1 LPVKRTGHQYYP
13 KEQLW
18 GVKEMPGQKI
28 NSTQVRLYMNLRK
41 EGYIQSIAA
50 AKSGFCERSARKI
63 EKRGYCVAPVKRKES
78 TRADPFAEIWEQEL
92 VPMLEKEPRLQ
103 AKTLLEVL
111 QQKYSEKFPNKLLR
125 TLQRRV
131 KKWRALYGP
140 DKEVIFRQ
148 NHPPGWQGLSDFTD
162 ASKLGITIQKQP
174 FDHLIYHY
182 RLAFSGWAYA
192 EVILGGES
200 FPALME
206 GLQNALWHCGGV
218 PETHRTDS
226 LSAAFKN
233 LSKQEDLTEGY
244 REFCAHYSMEP
255 TRNNRGVSHENGTIE
270 ASHRHLK
277 TRIDQALMIRGS
289 RDFDSTFAYRQFVRE
304 LVTFHNRRIHKEYL
318 EELAHLQALPIRKTT
333 DYAEERV
340 PVTNSSTILV
350 KSVVYSVPSR
360 LIGETLKVHLYD
372 DRLECFIGGDQVIV
386 LQRKRRKKSY
396 ERQINYRHLIE
407 ALVRKPGALKNY
419 IYKEAFFPT
428 LAFKQAW
435 ELLNKRHDSNRACKE
450 YVMILKQASKG
461 QNEEIVNAFLEKR
474 LTEKKAITARDIQ
487 NLLSPELDKLPQR
500 DLHCETLDSYAI
512 LGSGK

>member
-1 LPVKRTGHQYYP
+1 
-13 KEQLW
+13 
-18 GVKEMPGQKI
+18 MPGQRI
-28 NSTQVRLYMNLRK
+28 NSTQVRLYMKLKK
-41 EGYIQSIAA
+41 EGSTQLTAA
-50 AKSGFCERSARKI
+50 VKSGFCERSARNI
-63 EKRGYCVAPVKRKES
+63 EKRGYCVTPSKGKGS
-78 TRADPFAEIWEQEL
+78 TRMDPFAEVWEQEL
-92 VPMLEKEPRLQ
+92 VPMLKREPRLQ

-111 QQKYSEKFPNKLLR
+111 QQKYSGKFPDKLLR

-131 KKWRALYGP
+131 KKWRALCGP

-174 FDHLIYHY
+174 FDHLLYHY
-182 RLAFSGWAYA
+182 RLAFSGWAYT

-206 GLQNALWHCGGV
+206 GLQNALWHSGGV

-244 REFCAHYSMEP
+244 REFCAHYGMEP

-289 RDFDSTFAYRQFVRE
+289 RDFDSINAYRQFVRDS
-304 LVTFHNRRIHKEYL
+304 VASHNRRIHKEYM
-318 EELAHLQALPIRKTT
+318 EELAYLRDLPSRKTT
-333 DYAEERV
+333 DYAEERT

-350 KSVVYSVPSR
+350 KGVVYSVPSR

-372 DRLECFIGGDQVIV
+372 DRLECFVGGDQVIE

-396 ERQINYRHLIE
+396 EKQINYRHLIA

-435 ELLNKRHDSNRACKE
+435 ELLNQQHDSNKACKE
-450 YVMILKQASKG
+450 YVMILKEAAKG

-474 LTEKKAITARDIQ
+474 LMENKTIAAKDVQ
-487 NLLSPELDKLPQR
+487 ELFGLKTDELPQG
-500 DLHCETLDSYAI
+500 DLHCESLDSYAI
-512 LGSGK
+512 LGGGK